1 MTSIPD
7 DHANTPDELHRQAW
21 VWLRLLKSDTVRQW
35 DAERFRHW
43 LDASPAHKAAFNAA
57 RAQWDSYTPAAAAL
71 GQTLGRRTP
80 PVRVAVRTGRRAFL
94 GTMVAGGAALAV
106 AAIVHP
112 PAGLW
117 PSPDQWGADY
127 STATGEQRAIRL
139 AGSAG
144 QVDVTLN
151 TQTRI
156 RTDVSASVPGIEL
169 LSGEAAVDLPGGRG
183 NGMGTAFVVAAAG
196 GTSSSTSGR
205 FEVRYLDGRV
215 CVTCLSG
222 AVRVDHPMGQRVLH
236 AAQQTAY
243 DRHQLAGVT
252 LADAANVS
260 AWRNGELV
268 FRQTRLAVV
277 LDEINRYRPG
287 RIVLMNDKVRNQPVS
302 GSFYIASLDRAI
314 AQLQYSFDLHA
325 RQLPGGLLVLT

>member
-35 DAERFRHW
+35 DAERFKHW
-43 LDASPAHKAAFNAA
+43 LDASPAHKAAFHAA

-71 GQTLGRRTP
+71 GQTLVRRP
-80 PVRVAVRTGRRAFL
+80 PARVRTAGRRAFL

-106 AAIVHP
+106 AAIVRP

-117 PSPDQWGADY
+117 PSPGEWGADY
-127 STATGEQRAIRL
+127 TTATGEQRAITL
-139 AGSAG
+139 AGR
-144 QVDVTLN
+144 VDVTLN

-156 RTDVSASVPGIEL
+156 RTDNASGIEL
-169 LSGEAAVDLPGGRG
+169 LSGEAAVDLPAGAG
-183 NGMGTAFVVAAAG
+183 NGAATAFVVAAAG
-196 GTSSSTSGR
+196 GTSASTSGR
-205 FEVRYLDGRV
+205 FEVRHLDGRV
-215 CVTCLSG
+215 CVTCVAGS
-222 AVRVDHPMGQRVLH
+222 VRVDHPTGHRVLRGG
-236 AAQQTAY
+236 QQTVY
-243 DRHQLAGVT
+243 DRRQLAGVT
-252 LADAANVS
+252 MVDATNVS

-287 RIVLMNDKVRNQPVS
+287 RIVLMNDQVRNQPVS

-314 AQLQYSFDLHA
+314 SQLQYSFDLQA
-325 RQLPGGLLVLT
+325 RHLPGGLLLLS